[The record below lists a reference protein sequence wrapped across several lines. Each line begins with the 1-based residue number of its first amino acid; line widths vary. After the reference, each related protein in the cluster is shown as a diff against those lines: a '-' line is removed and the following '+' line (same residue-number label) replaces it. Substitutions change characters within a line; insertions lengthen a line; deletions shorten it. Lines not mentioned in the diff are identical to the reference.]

1 MDSLSLGGSRLWT
14 GMEMLMRMQV
24 RRLAVVGRI
33 RILSEY
39 GMEDVVV
46 K

>member
-1 MDSLSLGGSRLWT
+1 
-14 GMEMLMRMQV
+14 MEMLMRMQV
-24 RRLAVVGRI
+24 RRLVVVGRI

>member
-1 MDSLSLGGSRLWT
+1 
-14 GMEMLMRMQV
+14 MEMLMRMQV

-33 RILSEY
+33 RILREY